1 MSNQH
6 LLYLSASSKTSDNP
20 ALSQSDE
27 ELIERFDRLK
37 RSVSDQGSEET
48 LHSEEVMK
56 ITRSR
61 HFNVGDT
68 GEQHPLHIQRE
79 HGRHGDIHVSGAD
92 IDSSSNNLLSGKT
105 GFINITRKVGVDLS
119 VRLCSIN
126 ILHND
131 NKNTD

>member
-56 ITRSR
+56 ISRSR
-61 HFNVGDT
+61 HFNVG
-68 GEQHPLHIQRE
+68 GISVEI
-79 HGRHGDIHVSGAD
+79 RH
-92 IDSSSNNLLSGKT
+92 LL
-105 GFINITRKVGVDLS
+105 
-119 VRLCSIN
+119 
-126 ILHND
+126 
-131 NKNTD
+131 